1 MPRTELT
8 RAALLLLLWLASA
21 AVQAHGLDVIAQHS
35 EGQVSG
41 LALYSDGT
49 PAAAIYVALVASE
62 DASRVLAQ
70 SKTGEDGRF
79 TFAAREDGGMRVIA
93 EGEEGHRAQALVSE
107 VPAVIKACCCCVR
120 ISLAWSSICGG
131 ETCWAAS
138 AIWSACSASG
148 RCGAAVNL
156 VERTDAYRRR
166 GAQSAGAGQL
176 RGVVG
181 GRYRTGCAPSG

>member
-8 RAALLLLLWLASA
+8 RATLLLLWLASA

-49 PAAAIYVALVASE
+49 PAATIYVALVASE

-93 EGEEGHRAQALVSE
+93 EGEEGHRAQALVSDL
-107 VPAVIKACCCCVR
+107 P
-120 ISLAWSSICGG
+120 
-131 ETCWAAS
+131 
-138 AIWSACSASG
+138 ASG
-148 RCGAAVNL
+148 GSNATLLLLREDIARLQQHMWWRDLIGAIGYL
-156 VERTDAYRRR
+156 VGIVGLWALWRSRQSERVR
-166 GAQSAGAGQL
+166 
-176 RGVVG
+176 
-181 GRYRTGCAPSG
+181 

>member
-107 VPAVIKACCCCVR
+107 VPSSSGSNQ
-120 ISLAWSSICGG
+120 SLLLLREDIARLEQHLWWRDVLGG
-131 ETCWAAS
+131 IGYLVGVLGLWALWRS
-138 AIWSACSASG
+138 RQSG
-148 RCGAAVNL
+148 RGL
-156 VERTDAYRRR
+156 
-166 GAQSAGAGQL
+166 
-176 RGVVG
+176 
-181 GRYRTGCAPSG
+181 